1 MKIDNLYSTIEL
13 IYAIFMTIYNN
24 IFVYNDKED
33 VIEDIV
39 EDVVFNDIYQ
49 NAIKSDYFENNNV
62 NRNSLKINNLSEHK
76 ETKDNTMNLSKQ
88 SVDKEL
94 FSGERS
100 SKENISN
107 DNNESINF
115 NDIYNKE
122 NDKFW
127 NQYYQSE
134 T

>member
-13 IYAIFMTIYNN
+13 IYAIFIQLYNN
-24 IFVYNDKED
+24 FFVYNDKKD
-33 VIEDIV
+33 VV

-49 NAIKSDYFENNNV
+49 NASKSDYFENSNV
-62 NRNSLKINNLSEHK
+62 NRDSLKINNLSEHK

>member
-1 MKIDNLYSTIEL
+1 MKMDNLYSTIEL

-33 VIEDIV
+33 IV

-49 NAIKSDYFENNNV
+49 NASKTDYFENNNV
-62 NRNSLKINNLSEHK
+62 NRNSLKINSLSEHK
-76 ETKDNTMNLSKQ
+76 ET
-88 SVDKEL
+88 
-94 FSGERS
+94 
-100 SKENISN
+100 I

-122 NDKFW
+122 NNKFW

>member
-1 MKIDNLYSTIEL
+1 MKMDNLYSTIEL

-49 NAIKSDYFENNNV
+49 NTIKSDYFENNNV